1 MDFKNYSDPVT
12 TFVVFFLTSFAVLGV
27 VTALCLLVLGIWK
40 FVELIS

>member
-12 TFVVFFLTSFAVLGV
+12 TFVVFFLAGFAVLGV
-27 VTALCLLVLGIWK
+27 ITALCFLGLGIWK